1 MKYYSTYERLEGLL
15 GPYSMAGVILS
26 LSPVSNISLREGRAV
41 PTHYSS
47 NKHRDSCLVPEK
59 YDFEFK
65 VGNAGENQHMA
76 ENSRWGQRK
85 EWCVTLFVTD
95 GSQSPRGGTATAA

>member
-1 MKYYSTYERLEGLL
+1 M
-15 GPYSMAGVILS
+15 
-26 LSPVSNISLREGRAV
+26 SNISLREGRAV

-59 YDFEFK
+59 SDFEFK
-65 VGNAGENQHMA
+65 VGNAGENQHVA